1 MEAGSLVLCIKG
13 HPLVINEGDIYTV
26 EDIRVYKNG
35 EIGLT
40 LYEATPPPPHTTF
53 KIERFVEIQK
63 PLDVS
68 DLVKEVIYDSQH

>member
-26 EDIRVYKNG
+26 EDILVYKNG
-35 EIGLT
+35 EIGIT
-40 LYEATPPPPHTTF
+40 LYEVSPPPGHKSF

-68 DLVKEVIYDSQH
+68 DLVKEVSYDSQH